1 MSWLKETLL
10 AVPRVALLIPKLA
23 ADERV
28 PLRTKLALTGLGLY
42 IASPWDLIP
51 DFIPVLG
58 QLDDAAAVLLFVDGV
73 LNEVDDDILV
83 EHWTGDLQTLRRL
96 QRLAQLVAS
105 FVPSR
110 LRRFLFGRAVQA
122 GRKRLRE
129 AKAVRS

>member
-96 QRLAQLVAS
+96 QRLARLVAS

>member
-1 MSWLKETLL
+1 ML